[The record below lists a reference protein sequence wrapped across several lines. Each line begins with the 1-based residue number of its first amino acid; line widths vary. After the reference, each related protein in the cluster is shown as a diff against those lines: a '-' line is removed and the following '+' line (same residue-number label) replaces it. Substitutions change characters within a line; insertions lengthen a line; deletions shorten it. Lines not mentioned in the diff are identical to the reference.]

1 MKQGWEI
8 KKLGDICTIK
18 GRIGFRGYTRN
29 DLVEEGEGAITLSPS
44 NIVNDVINFDKCQ
57 YISWYKYD
65 ESPEIQI
72 FEGDVIYAK
81 TASIGKVAIIKHL
94 PEKATINPQF
104 VVFKDIKCNH
114 DFLYYAVRGNGFKEQ
129 VSLIINGVAIPTIS
143 QSNMAKL
150 TIPVPP
156 IAEQERI
163 VAELDCLSGI
173 IEKKKQQLKE
183 LDNLAQS
190 IFYEMFGDPVENDK
204 GWEVKK
210 LSYVCPYITD
220 GSHYSPRAEDIGE
233 IPMLSVK
240 DMRQNRF
247 SYDNCKM
254 ISYDEYLKLL
264 SAGCKPNKGDVLIAK
279 DGSYFK
285 YIFEVKEDREQAV
298 LSSIAIVRPDMN
310 LINSSYLVGYL
321 STSDIYKYV
330 ERELLTGTAIKR
342 VILKGLR
349 NMKVIIPPLSLQQD
363 FASKIEAIEKQKEL
377 IAQSI
382 KETET
387 LFNSRMDYYFN

>member
-156 IAEQERI
+156 IAEQEKI

-183 LDNLAQS
+183 LDALAQS

-204 GWEVKK
+204 GWETKKVIDVVKLQRGYDLPIQHRQSDGGIPVWGSNGIVGWHNEAK
-210 LSYVCPYITD
+210 VDYGVIT
-220 GSHYSPRAEDIGE
+220 GRSGTLGTVY
-233 IPMLSVK
+233 
-240 DMRQNRF
+240 
-247 SYDNCKM
+247 SYDKPFFPLNTTLFSVNTHGND
-254 ISYDEYLKLL
+254 IVYLKYLL
-264 SAGCKPNKGDVLIAK
+264 N
-279 DGSYFK
+279 
-285 YIFEVKEDREQAV
+285 IFDLKRF
-298 LSSIAIVRPDMN
+298 
-310 LINSSYLVGYL
+310 G
-321 STSDIYKYV
+321 
-330 ERELLTGTAIKR
+330 TGTG
-342 VILKGLR
+342 VPTLNR
-349 NMKVIIPPLSLQQD
+349 NVFHSEPIISVPLALQQD

-377 IAQSI
+377 IANSI

>member
-156 IAEQERI
+156 ITEQEKI

-190 IFYEMFGDPVENDK
+190 IFYEMFGSIDDNHKNHEIRTLSEVFSIIKDGTHQTPQYIDDKEIGFKFLSAKDVVGGVINWENIKYISEDLHNELYKRVAPQMNDILLCKNGTYGICALVETDAVFDIYVSLALLRPK
-204 GWEVKK
+204 E
-210 LSYVCPYITD
+210 SYVPKYLVHAINNPSTKSQFD
-220 GSHYSPRAEDIGE
+220 GSIKGIGVPNLHLGE
-233 IPMLSVK
+233 IK
-240 DMRQNRF
+240 KTN
-247 SYDNCKM
+247 
-254 ISYDEYLKLL
+254 I
-264 SAGCKPNKGDVLIAK
+264 
-279 DGSYFK
+279 
-285 YIFEVKEDREQAV
+285 
-298 LSSIAIVRPDMN
+298 IV
-310 LINSSYLVGYL
+310 
-321 STSDIYKYV
+321 
-330 ERELLTGTAIKR
+330 
-342 VILKGLR
+342 
-349 NMKVIIPPLSLQQD
+349 PPLTLQQE

-377 IAQSI
+377 ISRSI

>member
-44 NIVNDVINFDKCQ
+44 NIVNDVINFDECQ

-129 VSLIINGVAIPTIS
+129 VRLIINGVAIPTIS

-156 IAEQERI
+156 IAEQAKI
-163 VAELDCLSGI
+163 VEELDCLSGV

-204 GWEVKK
+204 GWDMKK
-210 LSYVCPYITD
+210 LGDITNDIFAGGDKPDDISPIKDDDYRYPIYANGDGERGLLGYSKTYRVKSKALTVGARGASIGNCRICDGEFTPVVRLITIVPSDKVDVVFLYHYVRHIEFNINGAGQAQLTTPNVKNKEVFVPPIT
-220 GSHYSPRAEDIGE
+220 
-233 IPMLSVK
+233 
-240 DMRQNRF
+240 
-247 SYDNCKM
+247 
-254 ISYDEYLKLL
+254 
-264 SAGCKPNKGDVLIAK
+264 
-279 DGSYFK
+279 
-285 YIFEVKEDREQAV
+285 
-298 LSSIAIVRPDMN
+298 
-310 LINSSYLVGYL
+310 
-321 STSDIYKYV
+321 
-330 ERELLTGTAIKR
+330 
-342 VILKGLR
+342 
-349 NMKVIIPPLSLQQD
+349 LQQD

-377 IAQSI
+377 IAKSI

>member
-156 IAEQERI
+156 IAEQEKI

-210 LSYVCPYITD
+210 IGEVCIVERGGSPRPINAFITDDENGVNWIKIGDATEGSRFITSTKEKIIPEGVRKSRMVYKGDFILSNSMSFGRPYIMGID
-220 GSHYSPRAEDIGE
+220 GCIHDGWLVLRDKDNVFDKTYLYYYLGSSHVYQEFKRLAVGGVVNNLNSELVRGVRVA
-233 IPMLSVK
+233 IPSFSV
-240 DMRQNRF
+240 
-247 SYDNCKM
+247 
-254 ISYDEYLKLL
+254 
-264 SAGCKPNKGDVLIAK
+264 
-279 DGSYFK
+279 
-285 YIFEVKEDREQAV
+285 
-298 LSSIAIVRPDMN
+298 
-310 LINSSYLVGYL
+310 
-321 STSDIYKYV
+321 
-330 ERELLTGTAIKR
+330 
-342 VILKGLR
+342 
-349 NMKVIIPPLSLQQD
+349 QQE
-363 FASKIEAIEKQKEL
+363 FASRIELIEKQKEL
-377 IAQSI
+377 IALSI

>member
-156 IAEQERI
+156 IAEQAKI
-163 VAELDCLSGI
+163 VEELDCLSGI

-183 LDNLAQS
+183 LDALAQS

-204 GWEVKK
+204 GWETKSLKNSCVQLFAGGDVPKNNFSKVKTNEHTVPIISNGVGEK
-210 LSYVCPYITD
+210 ALYGYTSIAKVNEACITIA
-220 GSHYSPRAEDIGE
+220 GRGTIGYCE
-233 IPMLSVK
+233 VRDVPFFPVVRLIVAIPKKERLLPIVLRNIIDAHKFKGTGGAIPQLTIPMIK
-240 DMRQNRF
+240 D
-247 SYDNCKM
+247 C
-254 ISYDEYLKLL
+254 
-264 SAGCKPNKGDVLIAK
+264 
-279 DGSYFK
+279 
-285 YIFEVKEDREQAV
+285 
-298 LSSIAIVRPDMN
+298 SI
-310 LINSSYLVGYL
+310 
-321 STSDIYKYV
+321 
-330 ERELLTGTAIKR
+330 
-342 VILKGLR
+342 IL
-349 NMKVIIPPLSLQQD
+349 PPLPLQQE
-363 FASKIEAIEKQKEL
+363 FASKIEAIENQKEL

>member
-156 IAEQERI
+156 IAEQEKI

-190 IFYEMFGDPVENDK
+190 IFYEMFGSVDDNHKNHEIRTLSEVFSIIKDGTHQTPQYIDDKEIGFKFLSAKDVVGGVINWENIKYISEDLHNELYKRVAPQMNDILLCKNGTYGICALVETDAVFDIYVSLALLRPK
-204 GWEVKK
+204 E
-210 LSYVCPYITD
+210 SYVPKYLVHAINNPSTKSQFD
-220 GSHYSPRAEDIGE
+220 GSIKGIGVPNLHLGE
-233 IPMLSVK
+233 IK
-240 DMRQNRF
+240 KTN
-247 SYDNCKM
+247 
-254 ISYDEYLKLL
+254 I
-264 SAGCKPNKGDVLIAK
+264 
-279 DGSYFK
+279 
-285 YIFEVKEDREQAV
+285 
-298 LSSIAIVRPDMN
+298 IV
-310 LINSSYLVGYL
+310 
-321 STSDIYKYV
+321 
-330 ERELLTGTAIKR
+330 
-342 VILKGLR
+342 
-349 NMKVIIPPLSLQQD
+349 PPFTLQQD
-363 FASKIEAIEKQKEL
+363 FASKIESIEKQKEL